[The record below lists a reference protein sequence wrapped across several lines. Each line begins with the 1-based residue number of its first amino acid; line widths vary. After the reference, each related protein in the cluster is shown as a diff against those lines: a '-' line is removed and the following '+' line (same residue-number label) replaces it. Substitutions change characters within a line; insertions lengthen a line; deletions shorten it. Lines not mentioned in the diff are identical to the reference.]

1 MDWFER
7 ITGFRE
13 MDYARTRARLEVAD
27 GQLRPTV
34 NGRSYATGNLELVSL
49 QSLRERLVAAAGLPG
64 RLKVSVVTGNVRE
77 MHSAPENMGALFQVA
92 SQFNLLEMPS
102 PSVTPE
108 HGVTAYQYDGT
119 QGPACAMAAGA
130 ATIYRNY
137 FALVDGHEGQTR
149 EHQLNGLADM
159 GSTLSDALAQ
169 PVDALWSMRNGYAIC
184 TRAGLDAI
192 SAHMLTLSPEQMD
205 VLRGKLRIG
214 VHSGVEITDHPEHHS
229 IRVTQAFCSALPVAY
244 GKVPAKYW
252 AAFGT
257 LVLEASYEATLW
269 AAVLNARRSRSNV
282 VFLTRVGGGVFGNDP
297 EWIDKAMRR
306 AFRLARDFALDVRL
320 VSHGEPSAALLKMA
334 KEFG

>member
-7 ITGFRE
+7 VTGFRE
-13 MDYARTRARLEVAD
+13 MDYARTRQRLEVAD
-27 GQLRPTV
+27 GQLRSTV
-34 NGRSYATGNLELVSL
+34 NGRSHATGHLELVSL
-49 QSLRERLVAAAGLPG
+49 HSLRDRLAAAGGLPG
-64 RLKVSVVTGNVRE
+64 RLKVSVVTGNVRD

-108 HGVTAYQYDGT
+108 HGVTAYQHDGT

-137 FALVDGHEGQTR
+137 FAPVDGHEGQTSER
-149 EHQLNGLADM
+149 QYNGLADM
-159 GSTLSDALAQ
+159 GSTLSAALAQ
-169 PVDALWSMRNGYAIC
+169 PVDALWAMRNGYALC

-192 SAHMLTLSPEQMD
+192 SAHVLTLNPGQID

-214 VHSGVEITDHPEHHS
+214 VHSDVEVTDRPANNP

-244 GKVPAKYW
+244 GRVPAKHW
-252 AAFGT
+252 TAFGT
-257 LVLEASYEATLW
+257 LILEASYEATLW
-269 AAVLNARRSRSNV
+269 AAVLNAQRTGSNV

-297 EWIDKAMRR
+297 AWIDAAMRR

-320 VSHGEPSAALLKMA
+320 VSYGEPSAALLKMA